1 MADHGGNAEALHRY
15 WVHGE
20 GAALIRWGEPGD
32 FDRCVT
38 HLGKY
43 IADPQGYCDLAH
55 HAALGMWPAQHAEL
69 VKAGRSAG
77 MAQMAA
83 SSINDLPDSAFA
95 FIEPGGSKDAEG
107 KTVPRS
113 LRHFPIHDKAHAD
126 NAAARIAQGAK
137 FGKEALP
144 KVKAA
149 QKKFGEDGSAS
160 GRSVERVPVERRY
173 TRSPVECRAVDD
185 GKRIIGYGAVF
196 HTAGN
201 PVMSR
206 NLGGFVERVM
216 PSAFNQ
222 ARHSGFPGAVAR
234 YNHDSNM
241 LLGTVA
247 GRTLTLEVDNVGL
260 RYDVLPPQSR
270 SDILELVA
278 RGDVQH
284 SSFAFRVPQD
294 GEDWGLSEQNYP
306 MRSLLDVQLV
316 DVAPVVDPAYP
327 DASAGL
333 RSLAERFSADPEEVR
348 AMAAA
353 DELRKFFIRTDNAGP
368 AKPQPKRL
376 LGAAAATQLLER
388 RFDPYTDLG

>member
-1 MADHGGNAEALHRY
+1 MAHVDYR
-15 WVHGE
+15 
-20 GAALIRWGEPGD
+20 AAMA
-32 FDRCVT
+32 T
-38 HLGKY
+38 
-43 IADPQGYCDLAH
+43 AD
-55 HAALGMWPAQHAEL
+55 
-69 VKAGRSAG
+69 
-77 MAQMAA
+77 
-83 SSINDLPDSAFA
+83 INDLPDSAFA
-95 FIEPGGSKDAEG
+95 YIEPGGTKDSSG
-107 KTVPRS
+107 KTTPRS
-113 LRHFPIHDKAHAD
+113 KRHFPIHDKAHAD
-126 NAAARIAQGAK
+126 NAAARIAQGAE

-149 QKKFGEDGSAS
+149 QKKFGESDTS

-173 TRSPVECRAVDD
+173 TASPVECRAVDE

-196 HTAGN
+196 HTTAN
-201 PVMSR
+201 PVISR

-222 ARHSGFPGAVAR
+222 ARHAGFPGAVAR

-247 GRTLTLEVDNVGL
+247 GRTLALEVDNVGL

-270 SDILELVA
+270 GDILELVA

-284 SSFAFRVPQD
+284 SSFAFRVPSD
-294 GEDWGLSEQNYP
+294 GEDWSLSEQNYP

-333 RSLAERFSADPEEVR
+333 RSLAERFDADPEEVR

-353 DELRKFFIRTDNAGP
+353 DELRKFFVRTDTAGP
-368 AKPQPKRL
+368 PRKPERKRL

-388 RFDPYTDLG
+388 RFDPWTDLG